1 MRRPLAKDRP
11 HRKHRC
17 EQQAGRPDIMHVL
30 VRIPC
35 LSESREDGLH
45 ALQEVTNLLPSPL
58 VQGLGE
64 GLEVTRLRLQGRS
77 QQARL
82 HKPLTSVLAP
92 QHLLHMFE
100 VCVCVELWPILE
112 ALVYI

>member
-11 HRKHRC
+11 HRKHLC
-17 EQQAGRPDIMHVL
+17 EQQAVRPDVMHVL

-45 ALQEVTNLLPSPL
+45 ALQEVTNFPPSPL

-82 HKPLTSVLAP
+82 RKPLTSGLAP
-92 QHLLHMFE
+92 QQLLHIFKL
-100 VCVCVELWPILE
+100 CVELWPILE
-112 ALVYI
+112 ALVHI